1 MAGKGVENDDGGD
14 RKGVEVFDEVE
25 DGIGNAP
32 KHTNNQIRI
41 TDLELS
47 IIIKKYNCFF
57 YCSFLTICRFWHTIN
72 KCV

>member
-41 TDLELS
+41 RDLELS
-47 IIIKKYNCFF
+47 IIIKKIY
-57 YCSFLTICRFWHTIN
+57 FLFLL
-72 KCV
+72 